1 MRAMPGVLVRPA
13 QRTAALSRFH
23 AGVDEVHRRALLF
36 NEANA
41 LAITSLSA
49 MRGRF
54 DAGAQHGSQRPLRL
68 LAMSERARAL
78 HRVFRIPQ
86 GKEFH
91 PSALAGGDPAFA
103 SERPD
108 RELLELRRGD
118 RLAKQLGMPL
128 LSCSPCHPGPEP
140 TAANAGA
147 AQRSRRA

>member
-1 MRAMPGVLVRPA
+1 MPGVLVRPA
-13 QRTAALSRFH
+13 QRLAALSRFH
-23 AGVDEVHRRALLF
+23 AGVDEVHRRALLV

-41 LAITSLSA
+41 LREALVSA
-49 MRGRF
+49 MRGRL
-54 DAGAQHGSQRPLRL
+54 DAGAQHGAQRPLRL

-78 HRVFRIPQ
+78 RRVFRIPQ

-118 RLAKQLGMPL
+118 RLAKQLGMSV
-128 LSCSPCHPGPEP
+128 LSFAHCHPGLEP
-140 TAANAGA
+140 TAANARA
-147 AQRSRRA
+147 TERSRRA